1 MWSTLRRG
9 AGGDYAWGKAP
20 SVNSALQ
27 QWPGDGT
34 SGPRRLPSEWEL
46 RVVAGSA
53 AGRVLVVPAG
63 GATLGTDASCALAVT
78 GEGVAGVHLR
88 ISRRPDG
95 GFGWDAAASPAVL
108 VDGTPARSGPLVDGS
123 RLQLGALVLNVVRR
137 PVFGM
142 PSLPSAPPEPPDRLL
157 APGAVLGERYRIEE
171 MIGQG
176 GMGTVYRAQ
185 HLTLGKTVAV
195 KVLKALHTARPD
207 FVARFQREAVAA
219 SQIHHPGIVD
229 VFDFGRAQDGSF
241 YCVMEHLTGETLAA
255 RLSRHGALPVPEA
268 VRIGRDMARALSAA
282 HTQGIFH
289 RDIKP
294 ENVLLVPQSGAPD
307 AVKLV
312 DFGIARLAETP
323 RDGRETGDGI
333 ILGTPQYMSPE
344 QASGLSQDARADV
357 YSLGV
362 LLWELVAGVA
372 PFRGVSATHVLAA
385 HLLEPAPHLP
395 RSGRYGRIPR
405 RLGRLIG
412 RMMAKR
418 PEDRPDGM
426 QDVVAELEA
435 VLSPASPRASWA
447 VGALAVLAV
456 VSATGALSL
465 FVARRHQRPPPPLAR
480 ALPASLSP
488 VSTTPL
494 PSAFPVAPP
503 VPAPASAPSRAPAIR
518 TVSVNVQSEP
528 PGAAV
533 VLDGRPL
540 GLTPLRVPLVS
551 GAPVRLELS
560 LPGYVS
566 ESRLIRPRGGLSVDV
581 RLAAPPRP
589 AFPDLKDS
597 PY

>member
-1 MWSTLRRG
+1 M
-9 AGGDYAWGKAP
+9 
-20 SVNSALQ
+20 NSALQ

-46 RVVAGSA
+46 RVASGSA
-53 AGRVLVVPAG
+53 AGRVLVVPAS
-63 GATLGTDASCALAVT
+63 GATLGTDASCALAVS
-78 GEGVAGVHLR
+78 GEGVAGIHLR

-95 GFGWDAAASPAVL
+95 GFGWDAASSPAVL
-108 VDGTPARSGPLVDGS
+108 VDGTPARSGLLVDGS

-255 RLSRHGALPVPEA
+255 RLSRHGALPVSEA

-294 ENVLLVPQSGAPD
+294 ENVLLVPHPGGPD
-307 AVKLV
+307 TVKLV
-312 DFGIARLAETP
+312 DFGIARLAETA
-323 RDGRETGDGI
+323 RDGRETGEGM

-372 PFRGVSATHVLAA
+372 PFRGASATHVLAA

-412 RMMAKR
+412 GMMAKR

-426 QDVVAELEA
+426 EDVVTELEA

-447 VGALAVLAV
+447 VGALAVLAM
-456 VSATGALSL
+456 VSATGALSV
-465 FVARRHQRPPPPLAR
+465 FVARHRQRPPPPPPVAR
-480 ALPASLSP
+480 ALPASIYP

-494 PSAFPVAPP
+494 PPAL
-503 VPAPASAPSRAPAIR
+503 PAPALVAAPTSAPLRAPAIR

-540 GLTPLRVPLVS
+540 GLTPLRVPLAS
-551 GAPVRLELS
+551 GVPVRLELS

-566 ESRLIRPRGGLSVDV
+566 ESRVIRPRGGLSVDV
-581 RLAAPPRP
+581 SLASPPRP